1 MNNCSTKCSPKNI
14 GKWYDL
20 VIDHL
25 NTTNFV
31 IRPSSGSKAV
41 YDIRLRTNHTLDLPQ
56 LAVTKLTSFRLRA
69 EEKLHRIYVQ
79 VAKLM
84 YPSSQI
90 DGYIPSLFM
99 SFRLTGGGWEWF
111 CEAETMRLGL
121 CQLDPVPLLS
131 VLLNDSIEVGTNL
144 FKGSCVIPVHLNLTL
159 DTGDLRTHTHAMT
172 VIVNTKCLTL
182 WLFDPQGN
190 LGASSFPSGF
200 KLQHQLDQIL
210 DRVCRKL
217 NYKYQGYLTPHCNFQ
232 TDNPVFCFIWTSWVE
247 LLTILNPWM
256 TPKSMASYLQRR
268 YRNMQRDNSKRDT
281 ANTFGHY
288 LREIDLVTI

>member
-79 VAKLM
+79 VAKLR
-84 YPSSQI
+84 YPSSKI

-99 SFRLTGGGWEWF
+99 SFRLTGSGWEWF
-111 CEAETMRLGL
+111 CESETMRLGL

-144 FKGSCVIPVHLNLTL
+144 FQGSCVIPVHLNLTL
-159 DTGDLRTHTHAMT
+159 DTDDLRTNTHAMT
-172 VIVNTKCLTL
+172 VIVNTRCLTL

-190 LGASSFPSGF
+190 LGASSFPSGL
-200 KLQHQLDQIL
+200 KLQHQLDLIL
-210 DRVCRKL
+210 SRVCRKL